1 MHARRNHFELSYY
14 MVGCG
19 GGVGSALLASP
30 LPPPRATYDGD
41 SYLIS
46 HQNIQQLPNIQIG
59 PSILYQPEDEG
70 TMLNSIIVNR
80 PNTQRLIRKL
90 E

>member
-1 MHARRNHFELSYY
+1 

-19 GGVGSALLASP
+19 GGVGSALLASS
-30 LPPPRATYDGD
+30 LPPPQATYDGD

-59 PSILYQPEDEG
+59 PSILYQPGDG
-70 TMLNSIIVNR
+70 GMMPNSIVN
-80 PNTQRLIRKL
+80 PPKHPKIDSKVGKGQFLFS
-90 E
+90 